1 MKNNG
6 KRPARRGERDFVLME
21 CPRCGKQVYY
31 LQLAERSCCR
41 YEKAKR
47 LITEKL

>member
-1 MKNNG
+1 MKKST
-6 KRPARRGERDFVLME
+6 KRQAQRADSDFILMH

-31 LQLAERSCCR
+31 LRHEESSCCR

>member
-1 MKNNG
+1 MK
-6 KRPARRGERDFVLME
+6 KTTQHKAHKGERDFILMK

-31 LQLAERSCCR
+31 LQLEEKSCCR